1 MENAIFCK
9 KDYRVICPKCKN
21 IITDRDSLTEKY
33 NRLPCATSYLN
44 ALTHGTDIYEC
55 DKCKHVSCI
64 GYVWHE
70 RRKKFN
76 KSIEFLKNL
85 PIYSYRI
92 IIGLS
97 GFILKK
103 ILKKFKSH
111 T

>member
-1 MENAIFCK
+1 MFGE

-21 IITDRDSLTEKY
+21 IITDRDSLLEKY
-33 NRLPCATSYLN
+33 NRLPCATSYLD
-44 ALTHGTDIYEC
+44 ALTHGTEIYEC

-70 RRKKFN
+70 RRKRISN
-76 KSIEFLKNL
+76 SITFLKNL

-97 GFILKK
+97 GYLLKK
-103 ILKKFKSH
+103 IFKNFLKRRGISK
-111 T
+111 